1 MAISHIKEK
10 STSAT
15 VMFSSETSLSMKRN
29 SSAKNRIDMN
39 AIKSSPQPTEEA
51 EVVEVAVVVVVGVV
65 IKISKTQIKLKN
77 LSRLFS
83 KKPKLS

>member
-1 MAISHIKEK
+1 
-10 STSAT
+10 
-15 VMFSSETSLSMKRN
+15 
-29 SSAKNRIDMN
+29 MN
-39 AIKSSPQPTEEA
+39 AIQSSPQPTEEA
-51 EVVEVAVVVVVGVV
+51 EVVEVAEVAVVVVVGVV

>member
-1 MAISHIKEK
+1 
-10 STSAT
+10 
-15 VMFSSETSLSMKRN
+15 
-29 SSAKNRIDMN
+29 MN